1 MALMSAL
8 LGQLRPSRGRAA
20 YGRKAG
26 RVILHGESGRAY
38 AFEVY
43 QAGGAIDDVAAVYVY
58 ARSRSPVTGQVTD
71 QATDQA
77 KEAVRGFDVGFVGR
91 TEAMGRR
98 AQEHERLGHFV
109 GHGFDTLL
117 ILRVAH
123 ATIRTA
129 IADDMIARHRPVLNE
144 LLRSY
149 QGGVVS

>member
-8 LGQLRPSRGRAA
+8 LGHLRPSRGRAA
-20 YGRKAG
+20 SGRKAG
-26 RVILHGESGRAY
+26 RVILHGASGRAY

-43 QAGGAIDDVAAVYVY
+43 HAADAIDDVAAVYVY
-58 ARSRSPVTGQVTD
+58 ARTRASAAGATTGG
-71 QATDQA
+71 
-77 KEAVRGFDVGFVGR
+77 GFDVGFVGR
-91 TEAMGRR
+91 TENMGRR

>member
-20 YGRKAG
+20 SGRKAG
-26 RVILHGESGRAY
+26 RIILHGESGRAY

-43 QAGGAIDDVAAVYVY
+43 HAADTIDDVAAVYVY
-58 ARSRSPVTGQVTD
+58 ARSRPSAAGQTTGG
-71 QATDQA
+71 
-77 KEAVRGFDVGFVGR
+77 GFDVGFVGR

-117 ILRVAH
+117 ILRIAH
-123 ATIRTA
+123 EPIRVG
-129 IADDMIARHRPVLNE
+129 IADDMIAAYRPVLNE

-149 QGGVVS
+149 HTGVVS

>member
-8 LGQLRPSRGRAA
+8 LGQLRPSRGRTAS
-20 YGRKAG
+20 GRKAG
-26 RVILHGESGRAY
+26 RVNLNGESGRAY

-43 QAGGAIDDVAAVYVY
+43 DAAGAIDDVAAVYIY
-58 ARSRSPVTGQVTD
+58 ARSRSAAEGPTTGG
-71 QATDQA
+71 
-77 KEAVRGFDVGFVGR
+77 GFDVGFVGR
-91 TEAMGRR
+91 TEAMGQR

-117 ILRVAH
+117 ILRIAH
-123 ATIRTA
+123 EPIRAA
-129 IADDMIARHRPVLNE
+129 IADDMIAAYRPVLNE